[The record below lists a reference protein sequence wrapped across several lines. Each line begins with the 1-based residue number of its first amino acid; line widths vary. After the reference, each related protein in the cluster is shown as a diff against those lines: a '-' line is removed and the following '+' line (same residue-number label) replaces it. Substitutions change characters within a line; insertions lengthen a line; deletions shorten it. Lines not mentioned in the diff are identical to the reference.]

1 MLPVTR
7 RQKIKE
13 YVQEK
18 KSATVLALAAMYSV
32 TDETIRRDLKALE
45 KEGALM
51 RTYGGAFLQTG
62 VENLVEADLRA
73 GIYVDNKKR
82 IAAICRGL
90 IQNGDALF
98 LDNST
103 TCFYIAQAVEDMRL
117 TIVTNSLTIMNQ
129 LAPKDNL
136 RLISPG
142 GVFSHSEKAFYGAA
156 TVNTLLEYYVDK
168 AFISC
173 RSLSI
178 EHGITD
184 SMERWNRVRQ
194 AAVERSKET
203 YLVADF
209 SKFNET
215 SFMRLCGFDSITAI
229 ITDKPLSEEWHSAM
243 GRWNCKIFD
252 RPAILHA

>member
-18 KSATVLALAAMYSV
+18 KSATVLALAAMYNV
-32 TDETIRRDLKALE
+32 TDETIPPDLKALE

-129 LAPKDNL
+129 LAPKENL
-136 RLISPG
+136 RLICTG
-142 GVFSHSEKAFYGAA
+142 GVFSHSEKAFYGAT

-215 SFMRLCGFDSITAI
+215 SFMRLCGFDSVAAI
-229 ITDKPLSEEWHSAM
+229 ITDKPLGEEWHTAM
-243 GRWNCKIFD
+243 SRWNCKIFD
-252 RPAILHA
+252 RPVD

>member
-7 RQKIKE
+7 RQKIRE
-13 YVQEK
+13 FVQEK
-18 KSATVLALAAMYSV
+18 KSATVLALAAMYGV

-51 RTYGGAFLQTG
+51 RTYGGAFIQTG

-73 GIYVDNKKR
+73 NIYVENKKK
-82 IAAICRGL
+82 IAAVCRSL

-129 LAPKDNL
+129 LAPRENL
-136 RLISPG
+136 SLIATG
-142 GVFSHSEKAFYGAA
+142 GVFSHSEKAFYGAT

-184 SMERWNRVRQ
+184 SMEHWNRVRQ

-215 SFMRLCGFDSITAI
+215 SFVRLCGFDSITAV

-243 GRWNCKIFD
+243 ARWDCKVFD
-252 RPAILHA
+252 RAPA